1 MLWKKKLNIYKKI
14 VLFKLINVVLDY
26 NVINDINE
34 EMKIHKIKLEKM
46 EERLEEI
53 EFMDKFKYN

>member
-1 MLWKKKLNIYKKI
+1 LNIYKKI

-53 EFMDKFKYN
+53 